1 MRGTA
6 REGGLDSR
14 APHTLSGHHTEM
26 QAGPA
31 DSQRKGTTR
40 LVCTWVHTLY
50 PHAHT
55 HMVHTQ
61 VLRMLTLTWCTHMF
75 SPCAH
80 IHMGAHTSP
89 PRAHTHMGAHTHTH
103 TGLSLAGARSSQPS
117 PSSEKARG
125 VPFQGPSGFSPGP
138 VHCPRSLCP
147 RPPSWAQLRKQS
159 YRPLQG
165 SPCSLPS
172 PRTQASHSFL
182 SPSMAQ
188 IIGWGRSGDGP
199 ERQLPTGPLSASV
212 WGVWQRRRPG
222 ETERK
227 GSPMIAWDTWHQGP
241 TRGQRGLCSCL
252 RHLLG
257 FPRTWPSGCLPLL
270 PGTRSGGDS

>member
-1 MRGTA
+1 MGA
-6 REGGLDSR
+6 
-14 APHTLSGHHTEM
+14 HTLSTCSHSHGAHT
-26 QAGPA
+26 GP
-31 DSQRKGTTR
+31 
-40 LVCTWVHTLY
+40 

-55 HMVHTQ
+55 HMVHTH
-61 VLRMLTLTWCTHMF
+61 VFSMCSHSHGCTYKSSTCSH
-75 SPCAH
+75 SHGC
-80 IHMGAHTSP
+80 T
-89 PRAHTHMGAHTHTH
+89 HTHTH

-227 GSPMIAWDTWHQGP
+227 GQPHDRLGHLAPGP
-241 TRGQRGLCSCL
+241 HKGAAR
-252 RHLLG
+252 
-257 FPRTWPSGCLPLL
+257 PLL
-270 PGTRSGGDS
+270 LS